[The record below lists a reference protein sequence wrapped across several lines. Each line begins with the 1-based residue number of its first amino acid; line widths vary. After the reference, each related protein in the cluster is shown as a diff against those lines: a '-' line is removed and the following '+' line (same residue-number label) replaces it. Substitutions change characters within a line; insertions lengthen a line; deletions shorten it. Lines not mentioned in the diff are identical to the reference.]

1 MIQWKALGS
10 MHAPA
15 APAQQTVTVDSI
27 TDATAVGKAVVKAVD
42 ATAARAAI
50 GAGTSSLGLG
60 TSPSTAKA
68 GDWKPASADV
78 TDSTATGR
86 AVLTAANQAAARTAV
101 GAVEAA
107 GITKIQVI
115 TQAAYDALG
124 AKDATTLYVIT
135 G

>member
-1 MIQWKALGS
+1 M
-10 MHAPA
+10 
-15 APAQQTVTVDSI
+15 
-27 TDATAVGKAVVKAVD
+27 
-42 ATAARAAI
+42 
-50 GAGTSSLGLG
+50 
-60 TSPSTAKA
+60 
-68 GDWKPASADV
+68 

>member
-1 MIQWKALGS
+1 MAWTELANLRGAQGDPGPVGPQGPQGVKGD
-10 MHAPA
+10 PGA
-15 APAQQTVTVDSI
+15 ATVDDI
-27 TDATAVGKAVVKAVD
+27 GGATAVGKSLLKAAD
-42 ATAARAAI
+42 EAAARA
-50 GAGTSSLGLG
+50 
-60 TSPSTAKA
+60 
-68 GDWKPASADV
+68 
-78 TDSTATGR
+78 
-86 AVLTAANQAAARTAV
+86 AV